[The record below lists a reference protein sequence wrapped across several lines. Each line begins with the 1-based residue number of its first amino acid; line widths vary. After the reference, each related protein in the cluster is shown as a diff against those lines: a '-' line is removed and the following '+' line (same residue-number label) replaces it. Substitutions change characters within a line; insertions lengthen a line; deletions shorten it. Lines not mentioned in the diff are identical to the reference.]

1 VRFPNTQFS
10 IPDIMSDF
18 TSFAL
23 SLAHTAGQRLLD
35 FYEQELTIVSKSTA
49 FDLVTQADQESEKL
63 VIGRIRDTYP
73 DHAILAEES
82 GASAE
87 TSRYCWVIDP
97 LDGTTNFALSL
108 PQFSVTI
115 ALQID
120 GQTEIGVVYDPLR
133 EETFLAERGA
143 GAWLMSPRVGKR
155 RLQVRSTATLEDS
168 LLCTGFPYSRVESKT
183 NNLTEFNRVALR
195 VRGIRR
201 LGSAALDL
209 AYVACG
215 RLDGYWEY
223 DLKPWDSV
231 AGVLLVEEAE
241 GQVSQLSGEAWHSR
255 TASTVAANPLLL
267 PVMLAALNGEDG

>member
-1 VRFPNTQFS
+1 
-10 IPDIMSDF
+10 MSDF
-18 TSFAL
+18 TPFAL
-23 SLAHTAGQRLLD
+23 ALAHAAGQKLLE
-35 FYEQELTIVSKSTA
+35 FYEQELTIVSKSTS
-49 FDLVTQADQESEKL
+49 FDLVTQADKESEAL
-63 VIGRIRDTYP
+63 VIGQIRATYP

-82 GASAE
+82 GASAQ
-87 TSRYCWVIDP
+87 TSRYCWIIDP

-120 GQTEIGVVYDPLR
+120 GQTEVGVVYDPLR
-133 EETFLAERGA
+133 EETFLAERGG

-155 RLQVRSTATLEDS
+155 RLQVRSSTTLEES

-231 AGVLLVEEAE
+231 AGVLLVEEA
-241 GQVSQLSGEAWHSR
+241 GGTVTQLTGERWNPR
-255 TASTVAANPLLL
+255 TISTVAANPTLL
-267 PVMLAALNGEDG
+267 PILLAALNGKDE

>member
-1 VRFPNTQFS
+1 MT
-10 IPDIMSDF
+10 
-18 TSFAL
+18 TLLTFAL
-23 SLAHTAGQRLLD
+23 SLAHAAGQKLLE
-35 FYEQELTIVSKSTA
+35 FYEQELTIVSKSTS
-49 FDLVTQADQESEKL
+49 FDLVTQADKESEAL
-63 VIGRIRDTYP
+63 VIGQIRETYP

-87 TSRYCWVIDP
+87 TSRYCWIIDP

-133 EETFLAERGA
+133 DETFLAERGG
-143 GAWLMSPRVGKR
+143 GAWLISPRVGKR
-155 RLQVRSTATLEDS
+155 RLQVRDTSTLEAS

-231 AGVLLVEEAE
+231 AGVLLVEEA
-241 GQVSQLSGEAWHSR
+241 GGVVTQLTGESWHPRSIS
-255 TASTVAANPLLL
+255 TAAANPTLL
-267 PVMLAALNGEDG
+267 PVMLAALNGEDQ